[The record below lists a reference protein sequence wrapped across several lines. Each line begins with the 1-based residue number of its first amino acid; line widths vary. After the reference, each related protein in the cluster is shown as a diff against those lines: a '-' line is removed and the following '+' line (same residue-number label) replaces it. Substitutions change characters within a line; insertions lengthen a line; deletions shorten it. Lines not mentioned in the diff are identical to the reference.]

1 MKEAGHVRLVPVPC
15 SVTRAREVVDAWHR
29 HHGSSTSALY
39 ACAVATEDGTVR
51 GVALIGR
58 PVARLLDDGWTLEV
72 TRVATDGTPNAC
84 SALYSA
90 SRRMATALGYARLFT
105 YTRADE
111 SGTSL
116 RAAGWDDDGPIRAR
130 SWDMP
135 GRPRVDKTEIVQRRR
150 WRMANVGAVPIALLW
165 PEELASPQGALFG
178 LELAAIDCG
187 ESIRDATSEGQ

>member
-1 MKEAGHVRLVPVPC
+1 MSERLVAVPC
-15 SVTRAREVVDAWHR
+15 SVTRAKAVVDSWHR

-39 ACAVATEDGTVR
+39 AAAVATEDGTVR

-84 SALYSA
+84 SALYGIA
-90 SRRMATALGYARLFT
+90 RRLAVALGYVKLIT

-111 SGTSL
+111 PGSSPRG
-116 RAAGWDDDGPIRAR
+116 AGFTDEGAIRAR

-135 GRPRVDKTEIVQRRR
+135 GRPRTDKTEIVQRRR
-150 WRMANVGAVPIALLW
+150 WAMELGDSFAVSW
-165 PEELASPQGALFG
+165 PEPDNVPQGVLW
-178 LELAAIDCG
+178 
-187 ESIRDATSEGQ
+187 